1 MVKNRIIKGPSLP
14 WLCGSWIYKCPCNQ
28 CLSSLMLWA
37 RILIRARCTT
47 LCDKVCQWLATDGW
61 FSPGTPVSSTNKTQ
75 GRIQD
80 FKLRGAQLNN
90 LRRAEGGAK
99 FVGVFRVKNHDFT
112 PNNHIFS
119 NFRGGCAKFL
129 GYFVWKITILC
140 QKILFFPILGGG
152 ALRVR
157 PPPPGSDPVCVLGVY
172 VYVLGV

>member
-119 NFRGGCAKFL
+119 NFRGG
-129 GYFVWKITILC
+129 
-140 QKILFFPILGGG
+140 
-152 ALRVR
+152 
-157 PPPPGSDPVCVLGVY
+157 PPPPWIRPWIWPPRYNWNIVESGVKHHQTNTILYYVHFLTYVVKGHIIFVLY
-172 VYVLGV
+172 

>member
-119 NFRGGCAKFL
+119 NFRGGS
-129 GYFVWKITILC
+129 
-140 QKILFFPILGGG
+140 
-152 ALRVR
+152 
-157 PPPPGSDPVCVLGVY
+157 PPPGSAPESDRHDITEILLKVALNTTKQTQFYITCIF
-172 VYVLGV
+172 